1 MKSKKDK
8 QFYHFAAYGFLKN
21 LRFFDAFLLLF
32 FLENGLSYTQIGIVY
47 SIKEITINLTE
58 IPSGLVADSY
68 GRKYALVGSFLLYIS
83 SFLLF
88 YFSHHFQLFALGMF
102 LYGMADAFRSGTHKG
117 MIMDYLRLKG
127 WSQYK
132 VQYYGQT
139 RSWSQ
144 KGSAVSALMAGIL
157 VFYSG
162 SYRQVFLFSVIP
174 YGLNFLNILSYPK
187 AINFSRKLK
196 SRPVIGNVFS
206 NFYRTVKQRN
216 VFSIIYS
223 SAVHS
228 SFLKAIKDYIQPIM
242 VNLALILPFFINF
255 DDKKRTGI
263 MIGIFYFFIY
273 LMTSFA
279 SKKAYW
285 FVGLKSNSISK
296 ITLLIG
302 LGLGIIC
309 GIFYYLEWW
318 VGALFSFAL
327 IYGVENI
334 RKPILTGDLADIVP
348 SENLTSIL
356 SAQSFLGTIL
366 TSLFALGLGMIA
378 DAHGVGLALLLVSSG
393 ALGINFGLK
402 EGKT

>member
-1 MKSKKDK
+1 MKSIKDK
-8 QFYHFAAYGFLKN
+8 QFYKFAAYGFLKN

-47 SIKEITINLTE
+47 SIREITINFTE

-68 GRKYALVGSFLLYIS
+68 GRKYALVGSFLLYIT

-88 YFSHHFQLFALGMF
+88 YFSVQFHLFAVGMF

-117 MIMDYLRLKG
+117 MIMDYLELKG
-127 WSQYK
+127 WSEYK
-132 VQYYGQT
+132 VQYYGET

-144 KGSAVSALMAGIL
+144 KGSAISALIAGVL

-162 SYRQVFLFSVIP
+162 SYRQIFLFSVIP
-174 YGLNFLNILSYPK
+174 YGLNFINILSYP
-187 AINFSRKLK
+187 ADINFSRKLK
-196 SRPVIGNVFS
+196 SSIKRDVFFD
-206 NFYRTVKQRN
+206 FYKTVKQGN

-242 VNLALILPFFINF
+242 VHFALILPFFVHF
-255 DDKKRTGI
+255 EDKKRTGI
-263 MIGIFYFFIY
+263 MIGIFYFLIF

-285 FVGLKSNSISK
+285 FVKLKPKSISK
-296 ITLLIG
+296 ITLLVG
-302 LGLGIIC
+302 LGMGIFC
-309 GIFYYLEWW
+309 GIFYFFEWW
-318 VGALFSFAL
+318 VGALLTFSL
-327 IYGVENI
+327 IYGIENI
-334 RKPILTGDLADIVP
+334 RKPILTGALSDNV
-348 SENLTSIL
+348 SNENLTSIL

-366 TSLFALGLGMIA
+366 TSIFALGLGMIA
-378 DAHGVGLALLLVSSG
+378 DVWGIGLALIVVG
-393 ALGINFGLK
+393 CCALGINFGL
-402 EGKT
+402 ENGKT